1 MAAKRQG
8 TTGAVLDLLEVQTTL
23 EVSAQTGRVIT
34 PLEAAKLSQKGRAA
48 KDLLRRSILTETKV
62 LEDGQEG

>member
-34 PLEAAKLSQKGRAA
+34 PLEAAKLSQKVGAA
-48 KDLLRRSILTETKV
+48 KDLLRRSILAATKV
-62 LEDGQEG
+62 LEDGQKA